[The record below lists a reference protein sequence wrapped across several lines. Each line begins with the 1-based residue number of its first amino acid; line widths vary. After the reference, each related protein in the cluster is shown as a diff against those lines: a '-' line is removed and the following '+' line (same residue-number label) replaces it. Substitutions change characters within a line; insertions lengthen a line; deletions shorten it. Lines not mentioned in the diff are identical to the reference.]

1 MEVKTTPPDSKSKS
15 ESMTLPGAQDF
26 NKGGGDKPSGG
37 GTKLKKFLTLGLI
50 SAAACGTVFY
60 FLNHNKSGGESSQ
73 SAPEAVITVTTAKV
87 ATQTLESLVKVNGTV
102 WAWDPLTI
110 GSEVNGLKVEEINV
124 DDGDVVKKGQVLARL
139 NSSVLN
145 AQLAEEKAKLAAQKA
160 NLRKAI
166 QPNRPEDLLSLKAAL
181 AQTESAVA
189 EAETMLSK
197 THASLINAQNNAKR
211 YRGLVAEGAVSE
223 QDAEQRETE
232 SKTTEAEMRNAEQ
245 KVKTSKFQ
253 REQAKQRLVMGEQ
266 GGRQEDVEISRASL
280 AQNEANVR
288 RLEALVAQAVIKAPS
303 DGMIMRRE
311 VHLGEI
317 TAVNKTLFSM
327 VRDNR
332 LEMRAQVAEVDL
344 PFIRDGQKV
353 TISDTTNSSFA
364 LTGKVR
370 EVSPMVDQDLRLG
383 MVRIDLPRF
392 HPGTNQSFKP
402 GNFVHAQIDT
412 GTKKALAVPIMSVLS
427 KEHKNFV
434 YKVNDDNTVAFTPVK
449 TGARQNGWAEVLSGL
464 KEGDTIV
471 VRGAGF
477 LKNGDLVRV
486 SQEVQK

>member
-1 MEVKTTPPDSKSKS
+1 MEVKTTPPDSISKS
-15 ESMTLPGAQDF
+15 DSMTQSNPKDVGSIRTA
-26 NKGGGDKPSGG
+26 GGGMN
-37 GTKLKKFLTLGLI
+37 LKKILTLSLI

-60 FLNHNKSGGESSQ
+60 FFNHNKGGETKV
-73 SAPEAVITVTTAKV
+73 AEPEAFITVTTTRV
-87 ATQTLESLVKVNGTV
+87 LPQTLESLVQVNGTV

-139 NSSVLN
+139 NSSVLD

-166 QPNRPEDLLSLKAAL
+166 QPNRPEDLLSLRAAL

-189 EAETMLSK
+189 EAETLLTK
-197 THASLINAQNNAKR
+197 THASMINAQNNAKR
-211 YRGLVAEGAVSE
+211 YRGLVSEGAVSE

-232 SKTTEAEMRNAEQ
+232 SKTAEAEMHNADQ
-245 KVKTSKFQ
+245 KVKTAKFQ
-253 REQAKQRLVMGEQ
+253 REQAKQRLVMGVQ
-266 GGRQEDVEISRASL
+266 GGRQEDVDISRASL

-288 RLEALVAQAVIKAPS
+288 RLEALVAQSVIKAPS
-303 DGMIMRRE
+303 DGLIMRRD

-317 TAVNKTLFSM
+317 TAVNKSLFSM

-344 PFIRDGQKV
+344 PFIKEGQKV
-353 TISDTTNSSFA
+353 TVSDTTNSSFT
-364 LTGKVR
+364 LEGKVR

-383 MVRIDLPRF
+383 TVRIDLPRF

-412 GTKKALAVPIMSVLS
+412 GTKKALAVPTVAVLS
-427 KEHKNFV
+427 KESKSFV
-434 YKVNDDNTVAFTPVK
+434 YKLNDDKTVSFTPVK
-449 TGARQNGWAEVLSGL
+449 TGSRQNGWAEVLSGL
-464 KEGDTIV
+464 KENDVIV

-486 SQEVQK
+486 SQEEQK